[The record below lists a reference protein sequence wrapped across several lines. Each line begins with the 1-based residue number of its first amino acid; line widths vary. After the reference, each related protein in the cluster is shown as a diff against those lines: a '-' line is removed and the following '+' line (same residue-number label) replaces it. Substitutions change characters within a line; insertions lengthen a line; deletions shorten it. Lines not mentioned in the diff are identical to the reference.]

1 MPLMKQLS
9 LLIVIL
15 VVLCGCAGH
24 SGVVQIDPDTF
35 MVSRQAD
42 IDFSGIGSLRADA
55 IQAAYQYCISQ
66 NKFMRVVNI
75 TEFFP
80 PDISR
85 GFPRAE
91 VEFMCL
97 EETDPR
103 LTRPKLDKPHEIIIE
118 IK

>member
-1 MPLMKQLS
+1 M
-9 LLIVIL
+9 VIL
-15 VVLCGCAGH
+15 VILSGCAGH
-24 SGVVQIDPDTF
+24 SGIVQVDPDTF

-42 IDFSGIGSLRADA
+42 IEFSGIGNLRSDA
-55 IQAAYQYCISQ
+55 IQAAYQYCISK

-85 GFPRAE
+85 GFPKAE
-91 VEFMCL
+91 VEFLCL

-103 LTRPKLDKPHEIIIE
+103 FTHPKSEKPHGVIIE

>member
-1 MPLMKQLS
+1 
-9 LLIVIL
+9 
-15 VVLCGCAGH
+15 
-24 SGVVQIDPDTF
+24 

-85 GFPRAE
+85 GFPKAE
-91 VEFMCL
+91 VEFLCL

-103 LTRPKLDKPHEIIIE
+103 FTRPKLEKAPDIIIKIE
-118 IK
+118 

>member
-1 MPLMKQLS
+1 MLLMKQLG
-9 LLIVIL
+9 LLMVTLVIL
-15 VVLCGCAGH
+15 SGCATHTGI
-24 SGVVQIDPDTF
+24 VQVDSDTF

-66 NKFMRVVNI
+66 NKFMRVVDI

-85 GFPRAE
+85 GFPKAE

-103 LTRPKLDKPHEIIIE
+103 FTRPKSDKPHEIIIE
-118 IK
+118 IR